1 MRVSEVLLLLL
12 FRSAAVVVALHDL
25 CAPQDFGAKKNAQ
38 QKSLTADRVV
48 QSCRGYFWQPREYFE
63 ISVSCTLLSKLF
75 LPSPP
80 VSLHSRRRSLAF
92 FFSLSPPSNRI
103 QIPQAEF
110 FPPSEPSVPPPP
122 LLRGCEKPRCT
133 LIVPARSS
141 IRPLITRSSTGAVNH
156 CESAKAKAVCIIN
169 AQEIYD

>member
-156 CESAKAKAVCIIN
+156 CQAKAKAVCIIN